1 MSTTRRPVGRTSL
14 AGLPLLALVV
24 ALLLGACAAIPT
36 SGAVGLGVTKV
47 TEPGPLSPLGERPD
61 PGAGPV
67 AIVQGFLRASAAGFS
82 RDPSADVNNDFSVAR
97 EYLAGEARGT
107 WRPREHVVV
116 YPTSSIPEITLVSD
130 TQVQVKLS
138 VAARIDANGQYA
150 EAAPGAQESLVF
162 DLVEDS
168 SKQWRIS
175 VLDDGV
181 VLSAPSFE
189 QVYRSAAIY
198 FLSPDNTYLVPDV
211 RWFPV
216 RNLATSVVQALLAG
230 PSEWLRDGVRTAVPD
245 GVALTPDA
253 VPIAADGTAA
263 VGLSGAALADAAQR
277 ALLLAQIEATL
288 RIPRVSGVQ
297 VTAGGVPLTTT
308 PAVLQRGV
316 DAEAPLEAL
325 QGDVLAT
332 MSKGAL
338 VPVDG
343 VGSLAGLSAHDAARD
358 EAGTLRVLL
367 SGSGSLVLAPTPD
380 GTAKVLL
387 AAPGLVAPSVDRLG
401 WAWTA
406 HAGAG
411 GSLDAVR
418 ADGQLVA
425 VNADWLAGRTVRAL
439 RVSRD
444 GTRIAVLSSGA
455 DGLTLDVA
463 AVMRDDKGR
472 PQHLGVALG
481 VGSTL
486 VDATRVVWVDDVTLG
501 VLGRSGAS
509 TAAAYHLVPLA
520 GQTVALPTLDDAVS
534 IAGGKGERA
543 LYAATSDGQLF
554 WRSGQSWVVAA
565 TGARDPYLPG

>member
-1 MSTTRRPVGRTSL
+1 G
-14 AGLPLLALVV
+14 
-24 ALLLGACAAIPT
+24 
-36 SGAVGLGVTKV
+36 
-47 TEPGPLSPLGERPD
+47 
-61 PGAGPV
+61 
-67 AIVQGFLRASAAGFS
+67 
-82 RDPSADVNNDFSVAR
+82 
-97 EYLAGEARGT
+97 
-107 WRPREHVVV
+107 
-116 YPTSSIPEITLVSD
+116 
-130 TQVQVKLS
+130 
-138 VAARIDANGQYA
+138 
-150 EAAPGAQESLVF
+150 
-162 DLVEDS
+162 
-168 SKQWRIS
+168 QWRIS

-198 FLSPDNTYLVPDV
+198 FLSPDSSYLVPDV

-216 RNLATSVVQALLAG
+216 RNLATSVMQALLAG
-230 PSEWLRDGVRTAVPD
+230 PSAWLRDGVRTAVPE
-245 GVALTPDA
+245 GVKLTPDA
-253 VPIAADGTAA
+253 VPIAADGTAE
-263 VGLSGAALADAAQR
+263 VGLSGAALADLAER

-288 RIPRVSGVQ
+288 RIPRVSGVD

-308 PAVLQRGV
+308 PTVLKRGI
-316 DAEAPLEAL
+316 DSEAPLEAL
-325 QGDVLAT
+325 QGDVLT
-332 MSKGAL
+332 TLSKGAL

-343 VGSLAGLSAHDAARD
+343 VGSLAGLAAHDAARD
-358 EAGTLRVLL
+358 EAGTVRVLL
-367 SGSGSLVLAPTPD
+367 SGADSLVLAPTADAP
-380 GTAKVLL
+380 AKVLL
-387 AAPGLVAPSVDRLG
+387 RAPGLVPPSVDRLG

-418 ADGQLVA
+418 ADGQVVA
-425 VNADWLAGRTVRAL
+425 VGADWLAGRTVRSL

-463 AVMRDDKGR
+463 AVMRDDKER
-472 PQHLGVALG
+472 PQQLGAALG

-486 VDATRVVWVDDVTLG
+486 VDATRVVWVDDSTLG
-501 VLGRSGAS
+501 VLGRSGAA

-520 GQTVALPTLDDAVS
+520 GQTRALPTLDGAVT

-565 TGARDPYLPG
+565 TGARDPSLPG

>member
-1 MSTTRRPVGRTSL
+1 MTPVRRPVRRTSL
-14 AGLPLLALVV
+14 AALPVLAVLVAV
-24 ALLLGACAAIPT
+24 VLGACAAIPT
-36 SGAVGLGVTKV
+36 SGAVGVGVNV
-47 TEPGPLSPLGERPD
+47 VSEPGPLSPLGERPD

-67 AIVQGFLRASAAGFS
+67 AIVQGFLTASAAGFS
-82 RDPSADVNNDFSVAR
+82 RDPSADLNNDFSVAR

-107 WRPREHVVV
+107 WRPRERVVV

-130 TQVQVKLS
+130 TQVQVKLT

-168 SKQWRIS
+168 SGQWRIS

-198 FLSPDNTYLVPDV
+198 FLSPDNSYLVPDV

-216 RNLATSVVQALLAG
+216 RNLATSVMQALLAG
-230 PSEWLRDGVRTAVPD
+230 PSAWLRDGVRTAVPD
-245 GVALTPDA
+245 GVELTPGA
-253 VPIAADGTAA
+253 VPIAADGTAE
-263 VGLSGAALADAAQR
+263 VGLSGAALADADER

-288 RIPRVSGVQ
+288 RIPRVSGVA

-308 PAVLQRGV
+308 PAVLKRGI
-316 DAEAPLEAL
+316 DSEEPLEAL
-325 QGDVLAT
+325 QGDILTT
-332 MSKGAL
+332 MSKGEL
-338 VPVDG
+338 VPVAG
-343 VGSLAGLSAHDAARD
+343 VGPLAGLAAHDAARD

-367 SGSGSLVLAPTPD
+367 SGTDSLVLAPTVDAP
-380 GTAKVLL
+380 AKVLL
-387 AAPGLVAPSVDRLG
+387 KGQGLVAPSVDRLG
-401 WAWTA
+401 WVWTA
-406 HAGAG
+406 RVGAAGA
-411 GSLDAVR
+411 LDAVT
-418 ADGQLVA
+418 ADGQIVS
-425 VNADWLAGRTVRAL
+425 VGADWLVGRTVRSL

-444 GTRIAVLSSGA
+444 GTRIAVVSSGP

-463 AVMRDDKGR
+463 AVMRDDKNR
-472 PQHLGVALG
+472 PQQLGEALG

-486 VDATRVVWVDDVTLG
+486 VDATRVVWVDDSTLG
-501 VLGRSGAS
+501 VLGRSGAA

-520 GQTVALPTLDDAVS
+520 GQTRALPTLDDAVS

>member
-1 MSTTRRPVGRTSL
+1 MTAPRRPVRRS
-14 AGLPLLALVV
+14 PLVV
-24 ALLLGACAAIPT
+24 LVVLVATVLGACAAIPT
-36 SGAVGLGVTKV
+36 SGAVGVGVNEV
-47 TEPGPLSPLGERPD
+47 SEPGPLSPLGERPD

-67 AIVQGFLRASAAGFS
+67 AIVQGFLTASAAGFS

-107 WRPREHVVV
+107 WRPRERVVV

-130 TQVQVKLS
+130 TQVQVKLT
-138 VAARIDANGQYA
+138 VAARIDVNGQYA

-168 SKQWRIS
+168 SGQWRIS

-198 FLSPDNTYLVPDV
+198 FLSPDKSYLVPDV

-216 RNLATSVVQALLAG
+216 RNLATSVMQALLAG
-230 PSEWLRDGVRTAVPD
+230 PSAWLRDGVRTAVPD
-245 GVALTPDA
+245 GVELTPDA
-253 VPIAADGTAA
+253 VPIAADGTAE
-263 VGLSGAALADAAQR
+263 VGLSGAALADASER

-288 RIPRVSGVQ
+288 RIPRVSGVE
-297 VTAGGVPLTTT
+297 VTARGVPLTTT
-308 PAVLQRGV
+308 PAVLTRGV
-316 DAEAPLEAL
+316 DSEAALEVL
-325 QGDVLAT
+325 QGDVLTT

-343 VGSLAGLSAHDAARD
+343 VGSLAGLAAHDAARD

-367 SGSGSLVLAPTPD
+367 SGADSLVLAPTVDAP
-380 GTAKVLL
+380 AKVLL
-387 AAPGLVAPSVDRLG
+387 RAPGLVQPSVDRLG
-401 WAWTA
+401 WVWTA

-411 GSLDAVR
+411 GALDAVS

-425 VNADWLAGRTVRAL
+425 VNAEWLAGRTVRSL
-439 RVSRD
+439 RVARD
-444 GTRIAVLSSGA
+444 GTRIAVLSNGP

-472 PQHLGVALG
+472 PQHLGEALG
-481 VGSTL
+481 VGAAL
-486 VDATRVVWVDDVTLG
+486 VDATRVVWVDDSTLG
-501 VLGRSGAS
+501 VLGRSGAA

-520 GQTVALPTLDDAVS
+520 GQTRALPTLDGAVT

-543 LYAATSDGQLF
+543 LYAATSDGRLF

>member
-1 MSTTRRPVGRTSL
+1 MTAPRRPLGRTTL
-14 AGLPLLALVV
+14 AVLAVLV
-24 ALLLGACAAIPT
+24 ATALGACSAMPT
-36 SGAVGLGVTKV
+36 SGAVGVGVKEV
-47 TEPGPLSPLGERPD
+47 SEPGPLSPLGERPD

-67 AIVQGFLRASAAGFS
+67 AIVQGFLTASAAGFS
-82 RDPSADVNNDFSVAR
+82 RDPSSDVNNDFSVAR
-97 EYLAGEARGT
+97 EYLAGDARGT
-107 WRPREHVVV
+107 WRPRERVVV

-130 TQVQVKLS
+130 TQVQVKLT
-138 VAARIDANGQYA
+138 VAARIDANGQYS
-150 EAAPGAQESLVF
+150 EAVPGAQESLVF

-198 FLSPDNTYLVPDV
+198 FLSPDKTYLVPDV

-216 RNLATSVVQALLAG
+216 RNLATSVMQALLAG
-230 PSEWLRDGVRTAVPD
+230 PSPWLRDGVRTAVPD
-245 GVALTPDA
+245 GVELTPGA

-263 VGLSGAALADAAQR
+263 VGLSGAALADATER

-288 RIPRVSGVQ
+288 RIPRVSGVE

-308 PAVLQRGV
+308 PAVLKRGI
-316 DAEAPLEAL
+316 DSEAPLEAL
-325 QGDVLAT
+325 QGDVVAT
-332 MSKGAL
+332 MVKGAL

-343 VGSLAGLSAHDAARD
+343 VGSLAGLAAHDAARD

-367 SGSGSLVLAPTPD
+367 SGADSLVLAPTPNAP
-380 GTAKVLL
+380 AKVLL
-387 AAPGLVAPSVDRLG
+387 QAPALVQPSVDRLG
-401 WAWTA
+401 WVWTA

-411 GSLDAVR
+411 GALDAVR
-418 ADGQLVA
+418 ADGQAAA
-425 VNADWLAGRTVRAL
+425 VGAEWLAGRTVRSL
-439 RVSRD
+439 RVARD
-444 GTRIAVLSSGA
+444 GTRIAVLSSGP

-472 PQHLGVALG
+472 PQQLGAALG
-481 VGSTL
+481 VGATL
-486 VDATRVVWVDDVTLG
+486 VDATRVVWVDDSTLG
-501 VLGRSGAS
+501 VLGRSGAA
-509 TAAAYHLVPLA
+509 TAAAYHIVPLA
-520 GQTVALPTLDDAVS
+520 GQTRALPTLEGAIT

-543 LYAATSDGQLF
+543 LYAAASDGQLF